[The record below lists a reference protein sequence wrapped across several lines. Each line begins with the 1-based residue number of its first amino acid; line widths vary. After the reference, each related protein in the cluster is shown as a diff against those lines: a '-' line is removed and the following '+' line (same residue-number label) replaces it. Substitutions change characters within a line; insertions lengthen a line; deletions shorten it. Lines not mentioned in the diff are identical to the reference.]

1 MVLEK
6 NVVDQLIADWDEMIA
21 MEWMAKEEL
30 IVSLQD
36 QISGLH
42 DMSLDEYDVF
52 YAQFMGAGWDEVLT
66 DEQCD
71 IWRNVFNDAARK
83 YLAR

>member
-6 NVVDQLIADWDEMIA
+6 NISDQLIADWTQLVAEGDFT
-21 MEWMAKEEL
+21 KEEL
-30 IVSLQD
+30 VVSLQD

-42 DMSLDEYDVF
+42 DMSMDEYDVF
-52 YAQFMGAGWDEVLT
+52 YAQFMGAGWGEELT

-71 IWRNVFNDAARK
+71 IWRDVVNDAARK

>member
-1 MVLEK
+1 MMLEK
-6 NVVDQLIADWDEMIA
+6 NVVDQLIADWDEIVA
-21 MEWMAKEEL
+21 MEWVAKEEL
-30 IVSLQD
+30 IASLQD

-42 DMSLDEYDVF
+42 DMSLDRYDVF

-66 DEQCD
+66 DEQRD